1 MRAMWRVHG
10 KPGGA
15 QPGLVAKPYTLQD
28 ARDRLAEVAGD
39 KAFADAFFDKYVEG
53 REAIDYAPLLAR
65 AGYTLRRRSA
75 GWTGLSGVDASG
87 TITTLLP
94 WGSPAFEAGLD
105 QGDVIVDV
113 DGKSL
118 TPGALQSALRAKQ
131 PGDRL
136 LVTFKRRDG
145 ATGKAA
151 IVAKEDPAF
160 ELVPVEASGGT
171 LTPAQ
176 QAFREAWL
184 GSKARR

>member
-1 MRAMWRVHG
+1 MRC
-10 KPGGA
+10 
-15 QPGLVAKPYTLQD
+15 
-28 ARDRLAEVAGD
+28 ARSA
-39 KAFADAFFDKYVEG
+39 
-53 REAIDYAPLLAR
+53 
-65 AGYTLRRRSA
+65 A
-75 GWTGLSGVDASG
+75 GWTGLTGVDASG
-87 TITTLLP
+87 TITGLLA

-118 TPGALQSALRAKQ
+118 SAGALQSTLKAKK

-136 LVTFKRRDG
+136 VVTFKRRDG

-151 IVAKEDPAF
+151 IAVKEDPAL

-184 GSKARR
+184 GSKAGR